1 MSDVIIGK
9 HCLRL
14 IEKATEKI
22 INKPYPDKRF
32 KKNFVMRPFNP
43 ETGQFKHTTNYY
55 YKKNNEESRH

>member
-22 INKPYPDKRF
+22 IDKPYPDKRF
-32 KKNFVMRPFNP
+32 KKGFVMRPFNP
-43 ETGQFKHTTNYY
+43 ETGQFTHTTYRKYNESS
-55 YKKNNEESRH
+55 KN